1 MRVFRQAIGFILIAA
16 VGIFMLVMT
25 IRDKIELS
33 KPPAD
38 IATIKESELR
48 SGMFVEG
55 DIYEV
60 WNEFATLEESDSAFG
75 IEYNKR
81 TSAHYYAI
89 PLESSFGTDVPKFLA
104 IAVKTTSDINTAKKM
119 AQESLDYYNDEN
131 AELTTVMHV
140 KGKVSKLKKKAAEY
154 FDDYMTAEGFT
165 PSTVSLHYVINVGN
179 DGKGINVMLAISIGA
194 TLLGV
199 LGTAIVF
206 IRGGR
211 RGW

>member
-1 MRVFRQAIGFILIAA
+1 
-16 VGIFMLVMT
+16 
-25 IRDKIELS
+25 
-33 KPPAD
+33 
-38 IATIKESELR
+38 
-48 SGMFVEG
+48 MFVEG

-60 WNEFATLEESDSAFG
+60 WNKFATLEESDSMFG

-89 PLESSFGTDVPKFLA
+89 PLESSLDGDVPKFLA
-104 IAVKTTSDINTAKKM
+104 IAVSKDADIRTAEKM
-119 AQESLDYYNDEN
+119 AQESLDYYNDEY

-140 KGKVSKLKKKAAEY
+140 KGKISKLKKKAAEY
-154 FDDYMTAEGFT
+154 FDEYMVAEGFT

-179 DGKGINVMLAISIGA
+179 DGSGINILLIVSIGI
-194 TLLGV
+194 TVVGL

-211 RGW
+211 RGF